1 MSRQDLPRSEEQLA
15 FEVVGQV
22 LGARV
27 EIYDTGGRQAAVDA
41 MVYYPNGRTAAL
53 EVSSIGS
60 DDEAILGYLNAR
72 GHRRDIPGLTRVWYV
87 RVPKNFHPA
96 DLRLIDRALPRCEQ
110 LGVDDLDH
118 AARQDASIDELLEK
132 GAHAFTISSK
142 PESTQTPE
150 PRAYVYVYGVGGFL
164 GEGIEP
170 LPDELS
176 AVLTGQKIQSKIDK
190 LAATGLEERHLL
202 LHVRPSAFSFP
213 VYDGLSFG
221 GQLPSRPARLPG
233 GLNQVWL
240 ISGWAVGGVV
250 RALAD
255 GTWRRDHPFD
265 TRSGS

>member
-1 MSRQDLPRSEEQLA
+1 MSRRNPPRPEEQLA
-15 FEVVGQV
+15 FEVVGRV
-22 LGARV
+22 LRARA

-41 MVYYPNGRTAAL
+41 MVHYSDGRTAAL

-87 RVPKNFHPA
+87 QVPKNFHPA

-118 AARQDASIDELLEK
+118 AACQDPSIDELLEK
-132 GAHAFTISSK
+132 GARAFTIPPK
-142 PESTQTPE
+142 QESTQTPE

-164 GEGIEP
+164 EEGIES

-176 AVLTGQKIQSKIDK
+176 AALASQKIRSKIDK
-190 LAATGLEERHLL
+190 LAATGLEEQHLL

-221 GQLPSRPARLPG
+221 VRLPNRPACLPG
-233 GLNQVWL
+233 GLSQVWL
-240 ISGWAVGGVV
+240 LSGWAVGGMV

-265 TRSGS
+265 TRSSS